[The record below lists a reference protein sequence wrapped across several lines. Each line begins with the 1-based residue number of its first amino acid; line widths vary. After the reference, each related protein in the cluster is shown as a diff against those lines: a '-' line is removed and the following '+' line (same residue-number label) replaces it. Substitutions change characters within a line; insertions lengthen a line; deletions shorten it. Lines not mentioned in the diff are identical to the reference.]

1 MNWLFVAIGETM
13 TSLCFFY
20 LLTLPIT
27 FSMAFINYFLFGL
40 KVDQSSS
47 IYESVLQTFRSIN
60 GLNRTSDYYNQAQA
74 IYIMSL
80 MITVSFYFYV
90 MFPISIALLLDSFN
104 KTIMALGSITDEP
117 EAEKKVSFS

>member
-1 MNWLFVAIGETM
+1 M
-13 TSLCFFY
+13 
-20 LLTLPIT
+20 
-27 FSMAFINYFLFGL
+27 
-40 KVDQSSS
+40 
-47 IYESVLQTFRSIN
+47 
-60 GLNRTSDYYNQAQA
+60 

-117 EAEKKVSFS
+117 EAEKKVSFGQQISQIFVLRPWNALAERKKEREAEARMKSLQDE